1 MARAKLKDGRGQ
13 NPNSRANLIPGFHGV
28 RQYQNAPI
36 STKLPD
42 ALAERFLRA
51 KGALSNAEAL
61 RQAVAFALEQGWRYA
76 KPEEE
81 T

>member
-1 MARAKLKDGRGQ
+1 MAKGKLKDGRGQ

-42 ALAERFLRA
+42 ALAERFNQA
-51 KGALSNAEAL
+51 KGKLSNSEAL
-61 RQAVAFALEQGWRYA
+61 RQAVAFALERGWQA
-76 KPEEE
+76 
-81 T
+81 